1 MKRVYPYA
9 DRSHEALAEMVADG
23 MNGVHLFYR
32 LFVYHETEGDQT
44 ARSTQASPPSSV
56 LLQPGSWQ
64 IPITTDTNVHA
75 TRFRSANTLC
85 YCLPS
90 LPPSMKHA
98 TRTYVSDVLLGPLD
112 PERDGLF
119 VQLQGRTKVSSCNAK
134 GHSRDRV
141 TSAFGRILQRSWILG

>member
-1 MKRVYPYA
+1 MLWSVSLGIPVDPMKP
-9 DRSHEALAEMVADG
+9 SAETVADG
-23 MNGVHLFYR
+23 TSGVHLFYR
-32 LFVYHETEGDQT
+32 LFPCYETEGDQI
-44 ARSTQASPPSSV
+44 ARSTQTSPPSSV

-64 IPITTDTNVHA
+64 IPITTDIDEHA
-75 TRFRSANTLC
+75 TWRRSANILC
-85 YCLPS
+85 SWLPS

-98 TRTYVSDVLLGPLD
+98 TRTYVPDVLLGPLD

-141 TSAFGRILQRSWILG
+141 TLAFGLAR